1 MAATDFHINGPSK
14 VSVFLGG
21 AEGAYVDL
29 GYTDNDDLIRF
40 TVTDHK
46 KLLTRTDSGDMI
58 SQVVYSGT
66 TATIDMTLVS
76 WDEAVLTRMLAKLR
90 TGDDF
95 FGSAIFQGDF
105 SSVGSVA
112 RAGAEP
118 DRYVT
123 IGIVGSLDENR
134 YYFDVILNSGPG
146 YIDFGNAAKRI
157 AMSFITIYDGGANG
171 RFMQVYPPTPLP

>member
-76 WDEAVLTRMLAKLR
+76 WDETVLSRMISRLR
-90 TGDDF
+90 TGYDII
-95 FGSAIFQGDF
+95 GLSEEQGNF

-112 RAGAEP
+112 RSSSDL
-118 DRYVT
+118 DRFVR
-123 IGIVGSLDENR
+123 IGIVGALDANR
-134 YYFDVILNSGPG
+134 YYFDVILNSGPE

-171 RFMQVYPPTPLP
+171 KFMQVYPPTPIP

>member
-14 VSVFLGG
+14 VVVFLGG
-21 AEGAYVDL
+21 AEGAYADL

-40 TVTDHK
+40 TATDHR

-90 TGDDF
+90 TGDDL
-95 FGSAIFQGDF
+95 FGSAFFQGEF

-112 RAGAEP
+112 RTVADLE
-118 DRYVT
+118 RFVT
-123 IGIVGSLDENR
+123 IGIVGAVDANW
-134 YYFDVILNSGPG
+134 YYFDVILNSGPE

-171 RFMQVYPPTPLP
+171 RFMQVYPPTPTP